1 MIIRAK
7 AKVFFF
13 IYIYLTRQYFFVSKY
28 RISYLLPFW
37 NHIYCYFGYNLLE
50 MMNMERIN
58 QRTDHI
64 VGTNIRKLRLEK
76 GLKNKEIVT
85 QLQLRGVDISTG
97 TYSKVETGRNNPSVD
112 LLIALTDIL
121 SCSFDSFFQK

>member
-1 MIIRAK
+1 MDMQELVQEDRRKMEIVWK
-7 AKVFFF
+7 Q
-13 IYIYLTRQYFFVSKY
+13 LS
-28 RISYLLPFW
+28 FW
-37 NHIYCYFGYNLLE
+37 NYISFHFGYNLLE